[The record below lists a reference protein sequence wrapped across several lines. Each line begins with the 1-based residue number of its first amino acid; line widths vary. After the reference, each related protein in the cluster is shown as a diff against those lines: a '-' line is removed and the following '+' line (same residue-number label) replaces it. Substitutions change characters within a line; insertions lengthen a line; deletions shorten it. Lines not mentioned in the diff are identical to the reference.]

1 MVANIG
7 PSSYN
12 YDETINTLR
21 YASRAKNIKN
31 TPKINSDLKDALLQQ
46 YHEEILRLK
55 QILNGRNKPQT
66 HLKEFKNEEGTFA
79 VLCDSFFKN
88 L

>member
-12 YDETINTLR
+12 YDETISTLR

-31 TPKINSDLKDALLQQ
+31 TPKINDDPKDALLREYQG
-46 YHEEILRLK
+46 EIQRLK
-55 QILNGRNKPQT
+55 NLLSSRGRPPM
-66 HLKEFKNEEGTFA
+66 HLKCIDGVGGKWT
-79 VLCDSFFKN
+79 
-88 L
+88 